1 MKKIIAALLM
11 AIFVFAFAAC
21 GTDKQGSPVGNKGSD
36 AQADTKIAVE
46 DEAAAENEA
55 GSADEDA
62 PADSINIANLSEE
75 TVEMTEKL
83 QQVSY
88 ADGEEQVNPF
98 YKKGTN
104 EENMAC
110 YVVHFAGQDA
120 ETNIPMDNT
129 VIYSTDEGESY
140 IEKVS
145 FSYEI
150 EGETMAVEQY
160 RLYINTAQE

>member
-1 MKKIIAALLM
+1 MKKIIVALLM
-11 AIFVFAFAAC
+11 AIFVFALAAC
-21 GTDKQGSPVGNKGSD
+21 GTDKQGAP
-36 AQADTKIAVE
+36 
-46 DEAAAENEA
+46 AENKEA
-55 GSADEDA
+55 EGKVNSETIAGAGTVAEDGDA
-62 PADSINIANLSEE
+62 PAENINITNLSEE
-75 TVEMTEKL
+75 KIEMTEKL

-98 YKKGTN
+98 YKKGTSA
-104 EENMAC
+104 ENTAC
-110 YVVHFAGQDA
+110 YVVHFAGQDT

-145 FSYEI
+145 FSYET
-150 EGETMAVEQY
+150 EGETMDVERY

>member
-1 MKKIIAALLM
+1 MKKIIVALLM
-11 AIFVFAFAAC
+11 AIFAFAFAAC
-21 GTDKQGSPVGNKGSD
+21 GTDKQGAPVANGD
-36 AQADTKIAVE
+36 ADGQTVSGTVTE
-46 DEAAAENEA
+46 DGMEPEDREAPAEN
-55 GSADEDA
+55 
-62 PADSINIANLSEE
+62 INIANLSAEK
-75 TVEMTEKL
+75 VEMTEKL

-88 ADGEEQVNPF
+88 TDGEEQVNPF
-98 YKKGTN
+98 YKKGMS
-104 EENMAC
+104 EENTAC
-110 YVVHFAGQDA
+110 YVVHFAGQEA

-150 EGETMAVEQY
+150 DGKTMDVEQY